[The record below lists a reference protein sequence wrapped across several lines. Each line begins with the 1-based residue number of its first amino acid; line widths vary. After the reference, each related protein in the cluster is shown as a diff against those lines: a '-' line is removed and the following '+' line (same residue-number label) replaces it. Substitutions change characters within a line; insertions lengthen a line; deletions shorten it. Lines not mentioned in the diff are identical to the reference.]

1 MGAGVVHRLIAMRQ
15 HLLTTCLCLVS
26 AGLLAQATGTTTGD
40 LRGRATDESGAVLP
54 GVLVTTTNLETGLA
68 RSDTTGNDGSFTIR
82 LLRPALYR
90 VTATRDG
97 FQPLEVNDVRVALGS
112 STNLDL
118 GLRIAV
124 VAESVTV
131 AARSSLIDPAS
142 TDVSKTIGDGKIQ
155 NLPINQRNFLAFAL
169 ATPGVVSDRG
179 PQTGVAV
186 TSGFSINGQSPRSN
200 NLLVDG
206 VDNNDQ
212 AVGSVRSTF
221 SQEAVQEYQVIQ
233 SPFAAEYG
241 RAAGG
246 IVNIVTRSGS
256 NDLHG
261 SAFDF
266 FRDESLAGNN
276 FLTGTKT
283 PFRQNQYGASFGGP
297 LVRDRLFFF
306 GAAERLD
313 VSDANVV
320 TISDH
325 AIDVIR
331 EAGFLDVENGVLPFG
346 RHADTYLLK
355 LDWVPESSHS
365 FGLRGTYSKET
376 DENQQAWGGLIAR
389 SGGGVRKIEDTAL
402 AVTGASIFSSSVAN
416 ELRLLY
422 ADRSHRLESLDPTGG
437 VSVTIQG
444 EATFGTQRLLPQP
457 RDTRIYQVFEALS
470 LFRGRSS
477 YKFGV
482 DYVYTELEGRLPLYF
497 AGFYVFSA
505 LPEIPPCLSRPVS
518 ALEAFAAGC
527 PAGFAQGFGDPEGK
541 DSTNELGTFVQ
552 GEWSLGERFLLRL
565 GLRYDY
571 EDPIAP
577 FPQDSDNWSPRLSF
591 SWAGGKT
598 WRVRGGAGRFYGVV
612 PIGPAFVVGIEN
624 GIRAW
629 TIVRTIEAPNE
640 PQPDE
645 PWRLPDY
652 RFGTELR
659 PDATVV
665 PLTVYRPGRFESVY
679 SDQASL
685 GFEKEIAGR
694 LLFNLDY
701 LHVRGRK
708 ILVERNINPVVN
720 DPEPGARLRDDF
732 SEIFLY
738 ESSGNSWYD
747 ALTVGLRS
755 RIGRPLE
762 MAAYYTYA
770 DAEDDS
776 IDWSEGQ
783 PQDPLNIRAERG
795 PTIHVP
801 RHKAT
806 ISAIHSTVGRPGPWW
821 KRDWIF
827 AVIADYLVG
836 LPYNELA
843 GFDRNENGDSLS
855 DRPAGVARNSRSLP
869 DFFNI
874 DLRIARQVR
883 FGRMAV
889 EGIVEVFNLI
899 NRRNVLEVKNVRFEN
914 PQLRPKTDFGE
925 PTRVSDPRRIQLGA
939 RVTF

>member
-1 MGAGVVHRLIAMRQ
+1 MGAGVVSRLTAIRQ
-15 HLLTTCLCLVS
+15 HLLTACLCLVS
-26 AGLLAQATGTTTGD
+26 AGLFAQATGTTTGD
-40 LRGRATDESGAVLP
+40 LRGRVTDESGAVRP
-54 GVLVTTTNLETGLA
+54 GVLVTATNLETGLA
-68 RSDTTGNDGSFTIR
+68 RSDTTGSDGSFTLR
-82 LLRPALYR
+82 LLPPALYR

-97 FQPLEVNDVRVALGS
+97 FQPLEVNAVRVALGS

-118 GLRIAV
+118 RLTIAA

-131 AARSSLIDPAS
+131 AARSGLIDPAS
-142 TDVSKTIGDGKIQ
+142 TDVSKTIGDNKIQ

-169 ATPGVVSDRG
+169 TTPGVVSDRG

-186 TSGFSINGQSPRSN
+186 TSGFSINGQSPRYN
-200 NLLVDG
+200 NVLVDG
-206 VDNNDQ
+206 LDNNDQ

-233 SPFAAEYG
+233 SPFASEYG

-256 NDLHG
+256 NDFHG
-261 SAFDF
+261 RAFYF
-266 FRDESLAGNN
+266 FRAESLSGNN

-325 AIDVIR
+325 AVDVIR
-331 EAGFLDVENGVLPFG
+331 EAGFLDIENGVQPFG
-346 RHADTYLLK
+346 RDADTYLLK
-355 LDWVPESSHS
+355 LDWVPGSSHS
-365 FGLRGTYSKET
+365 FGLRGTDSRET

-457 RDTRIYQVFEALS
+457 RDTRISQVFDAVS

-477 YKFGV
+477 YKLGL
-482 DYVYTELEGRLPLYF
+482 DYVHTELGGRLPLYF
-497 AGFYVFSA
+497 AGYYVFSA
-505 LPEIPPCLSRPVS
+505 LPEIPPCLSRPVL
-518 ALEAFAAGC
+518 ALEAFAVGC
-527 PAGFAQGFGDPEGK
+527 PADFAQGFGDPGGK
-541 DSTNELGTFVQ
+541 DSTNELGAFVQ

-565 GLRYDY
+565 GLRYDL
-571 EDPIAP
+571 EEPIAP
-577 FPQDSDNWSPRLSF
+577 FPRDSDNWSPRLSF

-624 GIRAW
+624 GVRAW

-645 PWRLPDY
+645 PWRLPDH

-685 GFEKEIAGR
+685 GFEKEITGR

-708 ILVERNINPVVN
+708 ILVERNINPVVDELGRRP
-720 DPEPGARLRDDF
+720 DPDF

-755 RIGRPLE
+755 QIGGPLE
-762 MAAYYTYA
+762 MTAYYTYA
-770 DAEDDS
+770 DAKDDS

-795 PTIHVP
+795 PTVHVP

-806 ISAIHSTVGRPGPWW
+806 LSAIHSTVGRPGPWW

-855 DRPAGVARNSRSLP
+855 DRPAGVGRNSRSLP
-869 DFFNI
+869 AILNV
-874 DLRIARQVR
+874 DLRIARQVCVR
-883 FGRMAV
+883 RAAI
-889 EGIVEVFNLI
+889 EGIVEVFNLF
-899 NRRNVLEVKNVRFEN
+899 NRKNVLEVNNVRFASSELAPN
-914 PQLRPKTDFGE
+914 HDFGR
-925 PTRVSDPRRIQLGA
+925 PTRTSDPRRIQVGA
-939 RVTF
+939 RLTF